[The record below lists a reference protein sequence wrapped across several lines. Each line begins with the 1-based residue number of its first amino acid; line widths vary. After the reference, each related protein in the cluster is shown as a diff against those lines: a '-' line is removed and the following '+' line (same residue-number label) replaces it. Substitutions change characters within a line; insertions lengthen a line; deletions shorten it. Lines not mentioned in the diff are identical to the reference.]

1 MMRMVISQKIELT
14 ASHAAPTESMDYRV
28 SSFSGTEV
36 QTLLEALRKE
46 VTIMLNRGCT
56 LVGGINICY
65 VPGSVPYIIV
75 SQALLHHD

>member
-1 MMRMVISQKIELT
+1 ME
-14 ASHAAPTESMDYRV
+14 YRV

-46 VTIMLNRGCT
+46 VTRMLNRGCT

-65 VPGSVPYIIV
+65 MPGSEANIIV